1 MTAFSIHEE
10 DSFALEHLP
19 YLNTIPL
26 LYEGQGGPG
35 SPNPAL
41 QFHKQPYGV
50 MALALVEPVLLPFL
64 QSS

>member
-19 YLNTIPL
+19 YLNTSPL